1 MVILRSLTATR
12 APAATILIRLL
23 AGGIF
28 ASEGIQKFLYPQALG
43 AGRFETIGIPLPH
56 FFGPF
61 VGACEL
67 VGGILLLFGLL
78 TRLASIM
85 LLISMTVALV
95 STKLPVLVG
104 HPIWG
109 FSLPRLQQYGFWSM
123 LHEARADFSMIF
135 CLLFLLIVGAG
146 KWSAD
151 ARLLDAEKD

>member
-151 ARLLDAEKD
+151 ASLLDAEKG

>member
-85 LLISMTVALV
+85 LLISMTVALI

-146 KWSAD
+146 
-151 ARLLDAEKD
+151 

>member
-1 MVILRSLTATR
+1 MSNDMVILRSLTATR

-85 LLISMTVALV
+85 LLISMTVALI

-146 KWSAD
+146 
-151 ARLLDAEKD
+151 